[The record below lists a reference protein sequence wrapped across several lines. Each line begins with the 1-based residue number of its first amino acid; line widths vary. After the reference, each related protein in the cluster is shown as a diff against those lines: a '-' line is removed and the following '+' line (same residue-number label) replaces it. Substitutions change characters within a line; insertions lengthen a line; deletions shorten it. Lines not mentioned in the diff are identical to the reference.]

1 LIIDS
6 SVVVAL
12 FLREPDWQGLIECIA
27 NTAAVGIGTPT
38 LVETGI
44 VLSARLNRD
53 ARPLLARFIQEFE
66 IQPIT
71 FGEAHWQEAVRA
83 FGHFG
88 KGRHPAALNFGDCM
102 TYATARLA
110 RQPLLFVGDDFSK
123 TDLEI
128 VTWPSLTF

>member
-1 LIIDS
+1 MILDS
-6 SVVVAL
+6 SVVIAL
-12 FLREPDWQGLIECIA
+12 FLREPDWQGLIDRIA
-27 NTAAVGIGTPT
+27 ATAAVGIGTPT

-44 VLSARLNRD
+44 VLSARLERD

-66 IQPIT
+66 IEPII

-83 FGHFG
+83 FRRFG

-123 TDLEI
+123 TDMECVI
-128 VTWPSLTF
+128 